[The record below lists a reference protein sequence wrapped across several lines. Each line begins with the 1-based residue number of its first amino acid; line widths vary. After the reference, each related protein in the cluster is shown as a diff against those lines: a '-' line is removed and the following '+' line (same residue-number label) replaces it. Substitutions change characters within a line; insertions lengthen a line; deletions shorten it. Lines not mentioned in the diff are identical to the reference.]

1 MYITLMV
8 IQKGNVT
15 SMTNVLAWLS
25 CSVVVFS
32 HDLIAKNNP
41 TMAKSAAMTAGVS
54 LVSGNPNP
62 ACRVYISCNNFGVIA
77 RCRFGAGL
85 AFSKALKR
93 ERVAGC
99 SWAEPSICRGLGWR
113 LSQNT
118 VAK

>member
-1 MYITLMV
+1 MSTVLVLPGCGVAMV
-8 IQKGNVT
+8 F
-15 SMTNVLAWLS
+15 L
-25 CSVVVFS
+25 

-41 TMAKSAAMTAGVS
+41 TMAKSAAMAGGVS
-54 LVSGNPNP
+54 RLSGKANP
-62 ACRVYISCNNFGVIA
+62 ARVYFGVMA
-77 RCRFGAGL
+77 LCCFWAGL